1 MRNVWSVCLVVF
13 GLLASAASGGE
24 TLYRDP
30 DGAFSISIPSHWKVS
45 REAGQSIDTRYLTA
59 FRSEKRE
66 HLRFAVL
73 TQPINELPTKAKTW
87 PLTDRAKGFID
98 GWVGVLQN
106 SAKVKPGKIEE
117 ATFNGMKAAKCE
129 LSYTRGDRAD
139 PRTGYMYFLW
149 GDSYAVLLF
158 AAAPASDAAARREV
172 DDAART
178 FTLEPT

>member
-1 MRNVWSVCLVVF
+1 MRNVWVAFIIAV
-13 GLLASAASGGE
+13 GLFAMAASPSD

-30 DGAFSISIPSHWKVS
+30 DGAFSISIPKRWKVR
-45 REAGQSIDTRYLTA
+45 REEGKGRDTQNLTA
-59 FRSEKRE
+59 FHSEQRE

-73 TQPINELPTKAKTW
+73 TQPINELPARAKTW
-87 PLTDRAKGFID
+87 PLTDRAKGFMD

-106 SAKVKPGKIEE
+106 SAKVKQGSIED

-129 LSYTRGDRAD
+129 LSYTKGDQAD

-158 AAAPASDAAARREV
+158 AAAPASDTAARQEV

-178 FTLEPT
+178 FKLEPK